1 MEPIVLWQH
10 KWSHGP
16 YVPAYLFFGG
26 LTAGI
31 FIVAVI
37 ADLIG
42 VLSRRSATV
51 SRLAAYLAVPILGL
65 AGFFL
70 TVHLGKPERGL
81 GFPVFFTNYNSW
93 MTRGGWVVAA
103 GSLFVIAYAALWYFR
118 VVPSLRRVLGVV
130 GIPVLAFLALYT
142 GLLLSGAGYVPL
154 WSREYLPLLFLNSG
168 LTTGL
173 AAAGLIFILAWPFL
187 GERGLDPRP
196 AVRWLGLAL
205 VLLIAVELYELN
217 SFMTH
222 LTEKASPKAT
232 APELAVPTGQF
243 KSPMGGRLAYEYVTG
258 GEGYPWRLFGAA
270 GPAEAVEEIVRP
282 RETLAPWFW
291 WGIIGLGLTIPLALT
306 LIEFG
311 TDFASRRLANGIAVV
326 KFACV
331 LAGGLLLRFVMVW
344 GGDLKAPLPFPPS
357 KWPIPGAGGPTIPGF
372 GG

>member
-1 MEPIVLWQH
+1 MEPLVLWQH

-42 VLSRRSATV
+42 IWSRRAATV
-51 SRLAAYLAVPILGL
+51 SRLAAYLAVPVLGL

-81 GFPVFFTNYNSW
+81 GFMVFFTNYNSW
-93 MTRGGWVVAA
+93 MTRGGWIVAI
-103 GSLFVIAYAALWYFR
+103 GSIFVIAYAALWWFR
-118 VVPSLRRVLGVV
+118 LAPARRIVGVI
-130 GIPVLAFLALYT
+130 GIPALAGLAVYT
-142 GLLLSGAGYVPL
+142 GLLLSGAWYVPL
-154 WSREYLPLLFLNSG
+154 WSQDYLPLLFLNSG
-168 LTTGL
+168 LTTGV

-217 SFMTH
+217 GFMNY
-222 LTEKASPKAT
+222 LSEKASPKAT
-232 APELAVPTGQF
+232 APELAQPTGEF
-243 KSPMGGRLAYEYVTG
+243 RSAMGGQLAWQYVTG
-258 GEGYPWRLFGAA
+258 GAGYPWRLFQAE
-270 GPAEAVEEIVRP
+270 PAEAAIAGAHVG
-282 RETLAPWFW
+282 TLAPWFW
-291 WGIIGLGLTIPLALT
+291 FGIIGLGLTIPLLLT
-306 LIEFG
+306 IIEFG
-311 TDFASRRLANGIAVV
+311 TEFASRRLADGIAAV

-331 LAGGLLLRFVMVW
+331 LVGGLLLRFVIVW

-357 KWPIPGAGGPTIPGF
+357 KWPVPGMGGPPLPGL